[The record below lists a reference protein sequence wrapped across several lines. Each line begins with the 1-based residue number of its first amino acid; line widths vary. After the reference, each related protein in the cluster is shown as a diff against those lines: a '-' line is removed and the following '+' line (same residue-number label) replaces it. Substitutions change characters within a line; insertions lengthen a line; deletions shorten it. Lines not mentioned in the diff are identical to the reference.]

1 MPRALLL
8 IAALAVF
15 PVRAQAQAQ
24 AQDSKA
30 VLAAGQAVFDAMAK
44 KDTVELRRL
53 LHPAVHFIATME
65 RDGKTVSRVSTL
77 QDFLT
82 QIGSAAGVPLE
93 RMWNAEVRVSGGIAS
108 IWTHYD
114 FHMDGKFSHCGI
126 DNFQF
131 VRGDDGWLLTSITYT
146 VVREHCPKNPIGPPR

>member
-1 MPRALLL
+1 MRCHAVFL
-8 IAALAVF
+8 IAALAAF
-15 PVRAQAQAQ
+15 PVRAQ

-53 LHPAVHFIATME
+53 LHPAVHFIATTE
-65 RDGKTVSRVSTL
+65 REGKMVSRVSTL
-77 QDFLT
+77 QDFVT
-82 QIGSAAGVPLE
+82 QIGSMPGVPLE

-114 FHMDGKFSHCGI
+114 FHMNGQFSHCGI